1 MGLGITW
8 YCIALRQTSAATD
21 SGTHTRTQDLAPLAE
36 LNENDGDVGD
46 LTRMFLLAFSHWV
59 FYFILNLFFLPLYF
73 IALRIYMPLSTN
85 AIQS

>member
-1 MGLGITW
+1 M
-8 YCIALRQTSAATD
+8 
-21 SGTHTRTQDLAPLAE
+21 AE